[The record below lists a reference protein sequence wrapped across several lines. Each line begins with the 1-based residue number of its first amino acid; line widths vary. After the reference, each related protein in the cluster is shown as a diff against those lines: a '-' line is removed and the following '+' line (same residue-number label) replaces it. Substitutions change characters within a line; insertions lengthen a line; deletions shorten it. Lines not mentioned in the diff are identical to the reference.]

1 MHLMSG
7 SNSPSNRRPVGDF
20 RTRPDRNPGDR
31 QPWKNPTKLDL
42 SALDDHFAATPVIA
56 GTCTPARPITLP
68 RITLMAKSNTVQIK
82 LVSTAD
88 TGFFYV
94 TKKNARAQTTKLE
107 LNKYD
112 PVVRKHVPF
121 KEAKIK

>member
-1 MHLMSG
+1 LVGYVEGG
-7 SNSPSNRRPVGDF
+7 SVESAAEPPPPQTFLTAAGLFSILPPLIG
-20 RTRPDRNPGDR
+20 
-31 QPWKNPTKLDL
+31 LI
-42 SALDDHFAATPVIA
+42 SALS
-56 GTCTPARPITLP
+56 RN
-68 RITLMAKSNTVQIK
+68 RLMAKSNTVQIR

-112 PVVRKHVPF
+112 PVVRKHVKF